1 MDKLQTFVSLFDYA
15 PLPMSYSPL
24 DGDGRLLAS
33 FWNQSWFECFG
44 YQPDAVQGRTG
55 DAFGLWPDMAFRA
68 DFLQAVGADGIS
80 KTETTLRSADG
91 SLRTVIVSARKMFAD
106 DTTLMVVSYEDVTE
120 QRELES
126 ARRQAERTLRLFQE
140 MVESSADAIMIIE
153 DHRVIACNTAA
164 TRLYGMPR
172 ERLIGS
178 HPAELSPEYQDDGES
193 SYSAAVRLMER
204 ALAGSTEHFLWRHRR
219 GDGSTFMA
227 DVVLNPAI
235 DLGTD
240 HGERGRRYV
249 TVVRDVTEE
258 QQAARALQDSEQRF
272 RKLFRLAPV
281 GLALTEA
288 EGKVF
293 AINRHWTQLFGYTLD
308 DIPDTEAW
316 WKQAYPDPAYR
327 DAVRAK
333 WAQATARITEN
344 DGELESAEYLV
355 TCKDGQQRHVLIG
368 GALIGN
374 EVLTS
379 YIDVTAQR
387 EARAQLQALNQSLET
402 RVLERT
408 RDLEQA
414 IEDLRLTQHELVRSE
429 KLAGLGALVAG
440 VAHELNTPIGN
451 AVMVAST
458 LGDLRKRFETA
469 VSEGLRRSVLDS
481 FLGELREASD
491 MIEHNLRRAAELITS
506 FKQVAVDQ
514 SSYQRR
520 SFGIAETLHELRMT
534 LNPTLRRAGVTLVE
548 DIPPDLR
555 MDSYPGPLS
564 QVLMNI
570 VNNAVVHAF
579 DGRPGGTVRISG
591 TALPGDRVRIQ
602 ISDDGCGIDP
612 DKLPRIFDP
621 FFTTKLGRGGSGL
634 GLHIVYTLVT
644 ELLGGSV
651 RIESEPG
658 TGSHAIIEL
667 PLSAPPP
674 RAAPGD
680 GDLPQH
686 P

>member
-24 DGDGRLLAS
+24 DGDGKLLAS
-33 FWNQSWFECFG
+33 FWNQSWLECFG
-44 YQPDAVQGRTG
+44 YAPGEVQGKTG
-55 DAFGLWPDMAFRA
+55 DAFGLWPDTAFRA
-68 DFLQAVGADGIS
+68 DFLDAVAFDSIS
-80 KTETTLRSADG
+80 KTEATLRSADG
-91 SLRTVIVSARKMFAD
+91 GLRTVVVSARKMFAD

-120 QRELES
+120 QRQLES
-126 ARRQAERTLRLFQE
+126 ARQEAERTLRLFQE
-140 MVESSADAIMIIE
+140 MVESSNDAIMIIE

-164 TRLYGMPR
+164 TRLYGMTR
-172 ERLIGS
+172 ERLVGS
-178 HPAELSPEYQDDGES
+178 HPAELSPEYQDNGES

-204 ALAGSTEHFLWRHRR
+204 ALAGSTEHFLWRHLR

-235 DLGTD
+235 DLGAD
-240 HGERGRRYV
+240 DGERGRRYV

-258 QQAARALQDSEQRF
+258 QHAARALQDSEQRF

-281 GLALTEA
+281 GLALTET

-308 DIPDTEAW
+308 DIPDTESW
-316 WKQAYPDPAYR
+316 WKRAYPDPAYR
-327 DAVRAK
+327 NAVRAK
-333 WAQATARITEN
+333 WAQATARITAD

-402 RVLERT
+402 RVQERT

-458 LGDLRKRFETA
+458 LGDLRKRFEAA
-469 VSEGLRRSVLDS
+469 VADGLRRSVLDS
-481 FLGELREASD
+481 FLRELREASE
-491 MIEHNLRRAAELITS
+491 MVEHNLRRAAELITS

-534 LNPTLRRAGVTLVE
+534 LNPTLRRAGVTLIE
-548 DIPPDLR
+548 DVPPDLR

-564 QVLMNI
+564 QVLLNI

-579 DGRPGGTVRISG
+579 DGRSSGTVRISG
-591 TALPGDRVRIQ
+591 TPLPGDRVRIQ
-602 ISDDGCGIDP
+602 ISDDGCGIEP
-612 DKLPRIFDP
+612 DKLPRVFDP

-634 GLHIVYTLVT
+634 GLPSSIRW
-644 ELLGGSV
+644 S
-651 RIESEPG
+651 RNC
-658 TGSHAIIEL
+658 
-667 PLSAPPP
+667 SAAAFASKASPA
-674 RAAPGD
+674 RAAAPSSSYR
-680 GDLPQH
+680 
-686 P
+686 